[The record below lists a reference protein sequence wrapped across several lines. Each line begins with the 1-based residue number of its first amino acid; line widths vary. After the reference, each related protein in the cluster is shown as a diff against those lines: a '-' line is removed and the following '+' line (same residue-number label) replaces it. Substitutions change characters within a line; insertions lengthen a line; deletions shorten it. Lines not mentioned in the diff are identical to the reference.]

1 MLSQKIADN
10 RFQNWTEK
18 IKKNADQRGERVVL
32 SILTWKWKKKILLA
46 PRFFNFKW
54 IRVACY
60 QSVFSVWLF
69 GLQFTLSCGGN
80 TSKYFDFHSQR
91 KMVRRLCSSCRLSLQ
106 TGLRAWIP
114 MFSVHNANN
123 NLIVHITEPFIPAN
137 AKAWMQ
143 RDLWITKLW
152 RTLFNFNTVLQGR
165 YPKGWLAIAKLKPHS
180 LFFSIINA

>member
-1 MLSQKIADN
+1 MAWLDIWFKRNVVKKIADY

-18 IKKNADQRGERVVL
+18 KCRSKGKASGFVN
-32 SILTWKWKKKILLA
+32 LTWKWKKRILLA

-114 MFSVHNANN
+114 MFFVHNANN

-152 RTLFNFNTVLQGR
+152 RTLFNLTTLPQG
-165 YPKGWLAIAKLKPHS
+165 KVSK
-180 LFFSIINA
+180 FSKSVESRRK

>member
-1 MLSQKIADN
+1 MLSQIIADN
-10 RFQNWTEK
+10 RFHNWTEK
-18 IKKNADQRGERVVL
+18 NCRSKGRASGFVNFNLKMKGKKYYE
-32 SILTWKWKKKILLA
+32 
-46 PRFFNFKW
+46 PRLFNFKW

-60 QSVFSVWLF
+60 QIVFSVWLF

-91 KMVRRLCSSCRLSLQ
+91 KMLRRLCSSCRLSLQ

-152 RTLFNFNTVLQGR
+152 MTLFNLTTVLQG
-165 YPKGWLAIAKLKPHS
+165 KISK
-180 LFFSIINA
+180 FSKNVESRRK